1 MSGVTVQLSKLVK
14 AHGEDITELVLR
26 EPTVS
31 DTLDLGMPMAIESDG
46 EGGNTIVFRT
56 AVLAKYAVR
65 LAGVPMGT
73 IKALS
78 MGDWLAV
85 QGAVQ
90 GFFGRSDDAA
100 SSSSQTEPST
110 SPSS

>member
-1 MSGVTVQLSKLVK
+1 MSGVTVPLSKPVK
-14 AHGEDITELVLR
+14 AHGEDVTELVLR

-31 DTLDLGMPMAIESDG
+31 DTLDLGMPFAIDASGESS
-46 EGGNTIVFRT
+46 EIVFRT
-56 AVLAKYAVR
+56 SVIARYAVR
-65 LAGVPMGT
+65 LANVPMGA
-73 IKALS
+73 IKSLA
-78 MGDWLAV
+78 MDDWLAV

-110 SPSS
+110 SRSS

>member
-1 MSGVTVQLSKLVK
+1 MSGVTIKLGKPVK

-26 EPTVS
+26 EPDVS
-31 DTLDLGMPMAIESDG
+31 DTLDLGMPFAIDASGDSSE
-46 EGGNTIVFRT
+46 IVFRT
-56 AVLAKYAVR
+56 PVIARYAVR

-73 IKALS
+73 IKSLS
-78 MGDWLAV
+78 INDWLAV

-100 SSSSQTEPST
+100 SNSSPTEPSM